1 MESVLVNLEEIAG
14 DLYNRGVLKNFA
26 KFTGKHKSQSCFVN
40 KIDKVAG
47 WRPALLLKKKL

>member
-1 MESVLVNLEEIAG
+1 MESVLVNLERGAG

-47 WRPALLLKKKL
+47 WRPALLFKKKL